1 MAPPPADPRSPESI
15 VDYKPEVK
23 RVEDDDP
30 DVAGFVALV
39 CSIVGLMIRNRTSL
53 WVGTVF
59 AVESFLNQRASDGGL
74 LGSPAATILF
84 STLSLLM
91 NYLPE
96 IVAAYSGVKI

>member
-1 MAPPPADPRSPESI
+1 MDPRRPDSI
-15 VDYKPEVK
+15 VEYKPEVK

-39 CSIVGLMIRNRTSL
+39 LSIVGLMIRNRTAL
-53 WVGTVF
+53 WIGTVF
-59 AVESFLNQRASDGGL
+59 AVESYLNQRASEGGL
-74 LGSPAATILF
+74 LGSPAATIMF

-96 IVAAYSGVKI
+96 IVAAYSGIKI